1 MDPEIK
7 INYYGNRFDEWTFA
21 DIHFVDGK
29 ITSIRFWA
37 HQEDIDDTRMEN
49 GEGHVVIF
57 RKDIEP

>member
-7 INYYGNRFDEWTFA
+7 ISVFGGRFEEWTFA

-29 ITSIRFWA
+29 IRSIKFWQ
-37 HQEDIDDTRMEN
+37 HDEDMDDTYMEN